1 MTSTKSADCVSLET
15 ALTDLW
21 KQLER
26 SEKRLNREEEDY
38 IQTTML
44 HQTPP
49 FGSLISGW
57 EGILEGT
64 KVDVHRGK
72 ERIYTRACHPPAPG
86 PPPLFLSGLCPHWG
100 SNAKPLKFSP
110 SFSFLNSHPHIITP
124 FHPCLLDLS
133 PPTRLQSAAARGQS
147 TRRTCKRGGKRPTVK
162 RVGALG
168 VVREA
173 GVVMGEEGARM
184 PCGKTKRPSSTPGP
198 WNDTRH
204 SRRACK
210 NPYSHLFLFDFISL
224 SHLIKKNNTRGNK

>member
-1 MTSTKSADCVSLET
+1 MTSTKSAECVSLET

-72 ERIYTRACHPPAPG
+72 ERIYTRACHPPGGA
-86 PPPLFLSGLCPHWG
+86 
-100 SNAKPLKFSP
+100 FSP
-110 SFSFLNSHPHIITP
+110 FFYLGCVHNGGHMP
-124 FHPCLLDLS
+124 S
-133 PPTRLQSAAARGQS
+133 P
-147 TRRTCKRGGKRPTVK
+147 
-162 RVGALG
+162 
-168 VVREA
+168 
-173 GVVMGEEGARM
+173 
-184 PCGKTKRPSSTPGP
+184 
-198 WNDTRH
+198 
-204 SRRACK
+204 
-210 NPYSHLFLFDFISL
+210 
-224 SHLIKKNNTRGNK
+224 